1 VKFQHRLLLTAV
13 TRYEYRAEMISTKI
27 SEGQLQYIWKKQ

>member
-13 TRYEYRAEMISTKI
+13 TRYEHRAVMISTKI
-27 SEGQLQYIWKKQ
+27 SEGQLQYVSKKQ